1 MKKLSFLLPVLLC
14 AFLSAPAAA
23 QTLNLPL
30 SEKTSKKIDADITRA
45 IAKAREQHQARVQ
58 KSLQDMSHACCENL
72 CTATQSPRSEV
83 CDKAKE
89 CTENATLCTDTC
101 DKAHEGHAAVCC
113 AACGERI
120 ADPAQHCAATG
131 YTGLC
136 SPSAEPVRP
145 ETTPAVPSVC
155 PVCGHEYT
163 IDEKYHGAEHR
174 CTPKTKQVYRGGNGG
189 EPETDPVFIE
199 SGAPVNPG
207 MNGGEPET
215 EYFSVQEEERFQVA
229 NGGEPQTPSYVE
241 INPNILHQAE
251 ARLQA
256 DRDAHDGRAQH
267 SLGYYYHQVL
277 SEQNANK

>member
-1 MKKLSFLLPVLLC
+1 MKKLSFLLPALLC
-14 AFLSAPAAA
+14 AFMSAPAAA
-23 QTLNLPL
+23 QSLNLPL
-30 SEKTSKKIDADITRA
+30 SEETSKKIDADITRA
-45 IAKAREQHQARVQ
+45 IAKAREEHQARIQ
-58 KSLQDMSHACCENL
+58 KFLQDMSHACCENV
-72 CTATQSPRSEV
+72 CTATQAPSPEV

-89 CTENATLCTDTC
+89 CTEKFTPCTDIC
-101 DKAHEGHAAVCC
+101 DKSAEDKAVIRC
-113 AACGERI
+113 AACGEEI
-120 ADPAQHCAATG
+120 LDPAQHCAATG

-155 PVCGHEYT
+155 PVCGQEYT

-174 CTPKTKQVYRGGNGG
+174 CTPKTKQLYRG
-189 EPETDPVFIE
+189 
-199 SGAPVNPG
+199 
-207 MNGGEPET
+207 
-215 EYFSVQEEERFQVA
+215 A

-241 INPNILHQAE
+241 INPDILHQAE

-267 SLGYYYHQVL
+267 TLGYYYHQVL